1 MPGDVVLLP
10 TGAAHALASALDAAT
25 VPFHHAAAEQAL
37 AAGEELHLGTGIGQ
51 TRILCASYHQ
61 DPAITY
67 RSDAVGAATCDGHR
81 PF

>member
-10 TGAAHALASALDAAT
+10 TGAAHALATALDAAT
-25 VPFHHAAAEQAL
+25 VPFDHAAAEQAL
-37 AAGEELHLGTGIGQ
+37 AAGEELHLGIGQ

-67 RSDAVGAATCDGHR
+67 RSDAVGAATCHGHR